1 MKAFFLVFFA
11 GGVGSTLRYAVQLA
25 LQGRF
30 QPAQFPWATFAVN
43 LLGCF
48 LIGLFHALSSRFQL
62 SPETRLRLTTG
73 LPETR
78 LLLTTGLCGGFTTF
92 STFCNESLSLLRQG
106 YTVTFACYIGFSVAL
121 GLVAVWAG
129 NAVAR

>member
-1 MKAFFLVFFA
+1 MKAFLLVFFA
-11 GGVGSTLRYAVQLA
+11 GGVGSALRYAVQLA
-25 LQGRF
+25 LQGRV

-48 LIGLFHALSSRFQL
+48 LIGLFHALSSRLQL
-62 SPETRLRLTTG
+62 S
-73 LPETR
+73 PETR

-106 YTVTFACYIGFSVAL
+106 YVVTFACYIGLSILL
-121 GLVAVWAG
+121 GLGAVWAG

>member
-1 MKAFFLVFFA
+1 MKAFFLIFFA
-11 GGVGSTLRYAVQLA
+11 GGVGSALRYAVQLA
-25 LQGRF
+25 LQGRV

-48 LIGLFHALSSRFQL
+48 LIGLFHALSSRLQL
-62 SPETRLRLTTG
+62 S
-73 LPETR
+73 PETR

>member
-1 MKAFFLVFFA
+1 MKAFLLVFFA

-62 SPETRLRLTTG
+62 SPETRL
-73 LPETR
+73 
-78 LLLTTGLCGGFTTF
+78 LLTTGLCGGFTTF

>member
-1 MKAFFLVFFA
+1 MKAFLLVFFA
-11 GGVGSTLRYAVQLA
+11 GGVGSALRYLVQLA
-25 LQGRF
+25 LQGRV

-62 SPETRLRLTTG
+62 S
-73 LPETR
+73 PETR

>member
-1 MKAFFLVFFA
+1 MKAFLLVFFA

-48 LIGLFHALSSRFQL
+48 LIGLFHALSSRLQL
-62 SPETRLRLTTG
+62 S
-73 LPETR
+73 PETR

-106 YTVTFACYIGFSVAL
+106 YVVTFACYIGFSVAL

>member
-11 GGVGSTLRYAVQLA
+11 GGVGSALRYAVQLA
-25 LQGRF
+25 LQGRV
-30 QPAQFPWATFAVN
+30 QPVQFPWATFAVN

-48 LIGLFHALSSRFQL
+48 LIGLFHALSSRLQL
-62 SPETRLRLTTG
+62 S
-73 LPETR
+73 PETR

-106 YTVTFACYIGFSVAL
+106 YVVTFACYIGLSILL
-121 GLVAVWAG
+121 GLGAVWAG

>member
-1 MKAFFLVFFA
+1 MKAFLLVFFA
-11 GGVGSTLRYAVQLA
+11 GGVGSALRYLVQLA
-25 LQGRF
+25 LQGRV

-62 SPETRLRLTTG
+62 SPETRLLF
-73 LPETR
+73 
-78 LLLTTGLCGGFTTF
+78 TTGLCGGFTTF

-106 YTVTFACYIGFSVAL
+106 YAVTFACYIGLSLVL
-121 GLVAVWAG
+121 GLGAVWAG

>member
-48 LIGLFHALSSRFQL
+48 LIGLFHALSSRLQL
-62 SPETRLRLTTG
+62 S
-73 LPETR
+73 PETR

>member
-30 QPAQFPWATFAVN
+30 QSAQFPWATFAVN

-48 LIGLFHALSSRFQL
+48 LIGLFHALSSRLQL
-62 SPETRLRLTTG
+62 S
-73 LPETR
+73 PETR

-106 YTVTFACYIGFSVAL
+106 YVVTFACYIGLSILL
-121 GLVAVWAG
+121 GLGAVWAG

>member
-25 LQGRF
+25 LQGRV

-48 LIGLFHALSSRFQL
+48 LIGLFHALSSRLQL
-62 SPETRLRLTTG
+62 S
-73 LPETR
+73 PETR

-106 YTVTFACYIGFSVAL
+106 YTVTFACYISFSVAL

-129 NAVAR
+129 NAVVR

>member
-25 LQGRF
+25 LQGRV

-48 LIGLFHALSSRFQL
+48 LIGLFHALSSRLQL
-62 SPETRLRLTTG
+62 S
-73 LPETR
+73 PETR